1 MIKIDFL
8 FFGAL
13 LWSVYCLVLHGKIK
27 KNNRIALL
35 LSLVFHYLLN
45 GARWQLYP
53 AYFLSITILLINKNL
68 DKSIKYLIGAIASFS
83 LIIPNIVPII
93 SFPDPGGAYATG
105 SLIHHWVDES
115 RDEWFTP
122 ENSDDKRQFMLQIWY
137 PGISQDG
144 TDKLPFL
151 DHLKT
156 RVKTIAAAG
165 SFPSFLAMHLDL
177 IKTNSSLNLAP
188 ESSAGPMPIL
198 IISHGITGMRQLHTS
213 LAEKFASNGYA
224 VFALD
229 HSYDANISVFPDGS
243 IADYRSEITGD
254 PDSVNIRKRQMDTRV
269 SDIRFIL
276 DKLENIQSG
285 RLRHPLNGF
294 LDLSLIGVTGHS
306 FGGSTAALI
315 AKKDRRVKAV
325 SLIDAWMNP
334 LPKNVIRN
342 GIDQPFLYMGRP
354 SWIDSD
360 YPSSPTIS
368 EIMHKNNP
376 GPSYYVTVKNTR
388 HLNFCDA
395 PLFSPIGKYL
405 IEIGDIDRKRSVELV
420 NQLSLEFFDQYLR
433 EKRST
438 ILNGAETIS
447 EFIISNNLKHN

>member
-8 FFGAL
+8 LFGAL
-13 LWSVYCLVLHGKIK
+13 LWSVYSLVLHGKIK
-27 KNNRIALL
+27 KNNRITL
-35 LSLVFHYLLN
+35 LSGLAIHYFLN

-68 DKSIKYLIGAIASFS
+68 DKSFKYLIGTIASFS
-83 LIIPNIVPII
+83 LIIPNIIPII
-93 SFPDPGGAYATG
+93 SFPDPGGTYATG

-122 ENSDDKRQFMLQIWY
+122 ENNDDKRQFMLQIWY
-137 PGISQDG
+137 PGISQDE

-151 DHLKT
+151 DHLET
-156 RVKTIAAAG
+156 RAKTIAAAG

-177 IKTNSSLNLAP
+177 IKTNSVHNLPP
-188 ESSAGPMPIL
+188 EPSAGLMPVL

-213 LAEKFASNGYA
+213 LAEKFASNGFA

-254 PDSVNIRKRQMDTRV
+254 PDSVNIRKRQIDTRV
-269 SDIRFIL
+269 SDIQFIL
-276 DKLENIQSG
+276 DQLEKIQSG
-285 RLRHPLNGF
+285 ALRHPLNGY
-294 LDLSLIGVTGHS
+294 LDLSRIGVTGHS

-325 SLIDAWMNP
+325 SLIDGWMNP
-334 LPKNVIRN
+334 LPENVIRN

-360 YPSSPTIS
+360 YPSSPSIS
-368 EIMHKNNP
+368 DIMHQNNP
-376 GPSYYVTVKNTR
+376 GPSYHVTVKNTR

-405 IEIGDIDRKRSVELV
+405 IEIGGIDRKRSVELV

-433 EKRST
+433 EKRSP
-438 ILNGAETIS
+438 ILNGSISVS
-447 EFIISNNLKHN
+447 EFNFLNNYK

>member
-1 MIKIDFL
+1 VIKIDFL
-8 FFGAL
+8 IFGAL
-13 LWSVYCLVLHGKIK
+13 LWSVYSFITNGKIK
-27 KNNRIALL
+27 KNNRIVLFS
-35 LSLVFHYLLN
+35 SLAIHYLLN

-83 LIIPNIVPII
+83 LIVPNIVPII

-151 DHLKT
+151 DHLET
-156 RVKTIAAAG
+156 RAKTIAAAG

-177 IKTNSSLNLAP
+177 IKTNSVFNLTP
-188 ESSAGPMPIL
+188 EPSAGPMPVL

-213 LAEKFASNGYA
+213 LAEKFASNGFA

-229 HSYDANISVFPDGS
+229 HSYDANISVFSDGS
-243 IADYRSEITGD
+243 IANYRSEITGD
-254 PDSVNIRKRQMDTRV
+254 PDSVNIRKRQIDTRV

-276 DKLENIQSG
+276 DKLEDVQSG
-285 RLRHPLNGF
+285 ALRHPLNGY
-294 LDLSLIGVTGHS
+294 LDLNRIGITGHS
-306 FGGSTAALI
+306 FGGATVALT
-315 AKKDRRVKAV
+315 AKKDARVKAV
-325 SLIDAWMNP
+325 SLIDGWMNP
-334 LPKNVIRN
+334 LPDKVIRD
-342 GIDQPFLYMGRP
+342 GVEQPFLYMGRP
-354 SWIDSD
+354 SWVDSD
-360 YPSSPTIS
+360 YPSSPSIS
-368 EIMHKNNP
+368 EIMHKSNK
-376 GPSYYVTVKNTR
+376 GPSHHITIKNTR

-395 PLFSPIGKYL
+395 PLFTPIGKYL
-405 IEIGDIDRKRSVELV
+405 VEIGDIDRKRSVELV
-420 NQLSLEFFDQYLR
+420 NQLSLEFFDKYLR
-433 EKRST
+433 QIPSSLLSGSVV
-438 ILNGAETIS
+438 IP
-447 EFIISNNLKHN
+447 EFIVKNKPR